1 MIIANRFNGYAPDGR
16 RLYFKGGGGSSKSA
30 ERMERER
37 QARVQA
43 AVDAI
48 NNIFDPKPYT
58 TVDKNS
64 VVTGGYN
71 PSQTYYLADGS
82 VFNPMSTRTE
92 PYTYYTYSG
101 AKPLENRHKNT
112 GTRTVSYL
120 DWDKINNAIASGAL
134 YGSKT
139 VTPDGRGKLYEDQ
152 RDAVYEINSREVNR
166 QYGDAE
172 RNNRFGL
179 ARHGLMGG
187 SADVDSNARLQEI
200 TNEGLMKASGIAD
213 SAAASLRAKDESA
226 RQNLISMAQ
235 SGIDTGTAQKM
246 AVESLDSTSQEAQG
260 ARSGASVGDL
270 FGGLSQAYLRYNNL
284 DGSGT
289 NLFNTGNQG
298 SSLSTR
304 SSYGGNTSRS

>member
-1 MIIANRFNGYAPDGR
+1 MLIPTKFNGFVESR
-16 RLYFKGGGGSSKSA
+16 RLYFKGGGSSDARK
-30 ERMERER
+30 MEQER
-37 QARVQA
+37 QARVDA
-43 AVDAI
+43 AVKAI
-48 NNIFDPKPYT
+48 NDIFDPQPYV
-58 TVDKNS
+58 TVDLDNR
-64 VVTGGYN
+64 VTSYD

-82 VFNPMSTRTE
+82 VFDPTSTRTE
-92 PYTYYTYSG
+92 IKRTHHWGSG
-101 AKPLENRHKNT
+101 AKPFEGRYT
-112 GTRTVSYL
+112 TYDPVTVTYT
-120 DWDKINNAIASGAL
+120 DWDKIN
-134 YGSKT
+134 
-139 VTPDGRGKLYEDQ
+139 
-152 RDAVYEINSREVNR
+152 NSREVNR

-226 RQNLISMAQ
+226 RQSLISMAQ

-246 AVESLDSTSQEAQG
+246 AMESLDSTSQEAQS

-284 DGSGT
+284 NGSGT

>member
-1 MIIANRFNGYAPDGR
+1 MLIPTKFNGFVESR
-16 RLYFKGGGGSSKSA
+16 RLYFKGGGSSDARK
-30 ERMERER
+30 MEQER
-37 QARVQA
+37 QARVDA
-43 AVDAI
+43 AVKAI
-48 NNIFDPKPYT
+48 NDIFDPQPYV
-58 TVDKNS
+58 TVDLDNR
-64 VVTGGYN
+64 VTSYD

-82 VFNPMSTRTE
+82 VFDPTSTRTE
-92 PYTYYTYSG
+92 IKRTHHWGSG
-101 AKPLENRHKNT
+101 AKPFEGRYT
-112 GTRTVSYL
+112 TYDPVTVTYT

-139 VTPDGRGKLYEDQ
+139 VTPDGREKLYEDQ

-246 AVESLDSTSQEAQG
+246 AVESLNSTSQEAQG

>member
-1 MIIANRFNGYAPDGR
+1 MLIPTKFNGFVESR
-16 RLYFKGGGGSSKSA
+16 RLYFKGGGSSDARK
-30 ERMERER
+30 MEQER
-37 QARVQA
+37 QARVDA
-43 AVDAI
+43 AVKAI
-48 NNIFDPKPYT
+48 NDIFDPQPYV
-58 TVDKNS
+58 TVDLDNR
-64 VVTGGYN
+64 VTSYD

-82 VFNPMSTRTE
+82 VFDPTSTQTE
-92 PYTYYTYSG
+92 TYRYKPYV
-101 AKPLENRHKNT
+101 AANRSEYGYKT

-120 DWDKINNAIASGAL
+120 DWDKIDNAIASGAL

-139 VTPDGRGKLYEDQ
+139 VTPDGREKLYEDQ

-226 RQNLISMAQ
+226 RQSLISMAQ

-246 AVESLDSTSQEAQG
+246 AMESLDSTSQEAQS
-260 ARSGASVGDL
+260 ARTGASVGDL

>member
-1 MIIANRFNGYAPDGR
+1 MLIPTKFNGFVESR
-16 RLYFKGGGGSSKSA
+16 RLYFKGGGSSDARK
-30 ERMERER
+30 MEQER
-37 QARVQA
+37 QARVDA
-43 AVDAI
+43 AVKAI
-48 NNIFDPKPYT
+48 NDIFDPQPYV
-58 TVDKNS
+58 TVDLDNR
-64 VVTGGYN
+64 VTSYD

-82 VFNPMSTRTE
+82 VFDPTSTRTE
-92 PYTYYTYSG
+92 TYRYKPYV
-101 AKPLENRHKNT
+101 AANRSEYGYKT

-120 DWDKINNAIASGAL
+120 DWDKIDNAIASGAL

-139 VTPDGRGKLYEDQ
+139 VTPDGREKLYEDQ

-226 RQNLISMAQ
+226 RQSLISMAQ

-246 AVESLDSTSQEAQG
+246 AVENLNSTSQEAQG

-270 FGGLSQAYLRYNNL
+270 FGGLSQSYLRYNNL

>member
-1 MIIANRFNGYAPDGR
+1 MLIPTKFNGFVGNR
-16 RLYFKGGGGSSKSA
+16 RLYFKGGGSSDARK
-30 ERMERER
+30 MEQER
-37 QARVQA
+37 QARVDA
-43 AVDAI
+43 AVKAI
-48 NNIFDPKPYT
+48 NDIFDPQPY
-58 TVDKNS
+58 
-64 VVTGGYN
+64 VTADLDNRVTSYD

-82 VFNPMSTRTE
+82 VFDPYSTRTE
-92 PYTYYTYSG
+92 PYTYTTYHG
-101 AKPLENRHKNT
+101 AKPFENKRKVT
-112 GTRTVSYL
+112 GTKTVSYL

-139 VTPDGRGKLYEDQ
+139 VTPDGREKLYEDQ

-226 RQNLISMAQ
+226 RQSLISMAQ

-246 AVESLDSTSQEAQG
+246 AVESLNSTSQEAQG

-270 FGGLSQAYLRYNNL
+270 FLSLIHI
-284 DGSGT
+284 
-289 NLFNTGNQG
+289 
-298 SSLSTR
+298 
-304 SSYGGNTSRS
+304 

>member
-1 MIIANRFNGYAPDGR
+1 MLIPTKFNGFVESR
-16 RLYFKGGGGSSKSA
+16 RLYFKGGGSSDARK
-30 ERMERER
+30 MEQER
-37 QARVQA
+37 QARVDA
-43 AVDAI
+43 AVKAI
-48 NNIFDPKPYT
+48 NDIFDPQPYV
-58 TVDKNS
+58 TVDLDNR
-64 VVTGGYN
+64 VTSYD

-82 VFNPMSTRTE
+82 VFDPTSTRTE
-92 PYTYYTYSG
+92 TYRYKPYV
-101 AKPLENRHKNT
+101 AANRSEYGYKT

-120 DWDKINNAIASGAL
+120 DWDKIDNAIASGAL

-139 VTPDGRGKLYEDQ
+139 VTPDGREKLYEDQ

-226 RQNLISMAQ
+226 RQSLISMAQ

-246 AVESLDSTSQEAQG
+246 AMESLDSTSQEAQS

-284 DGSGT
+284 NGSGT

>member
-58 TVDKNS
+58 TADKNS

-82 VFNPMSTRTE
+82 VFNPMSTRTV

-120 DWDKINNAIASGAL
+120 DWDKINNAIASGSL
-134 YGSKT
+134 YGSLTT
-139 VTPDGRGKLYEDQ
+139 VTPETREKLYNEQ
-152 RDAVYEINSREVNR
+152 EQAVYDLNAKEVND
-166 QYGDAE
+166 QYADAE
-172 RNNRFGL
+172 RANRFAL
-179 ARHGLMGG
+179 ARNGLLGG
-187 SADVDSNARLQEI
+187 SSDVESNANLQEK
-200 TNEGLMKASGIAD
+200 TNEGLIQARALGQQ
-213 SAAASLRAKDESA
+213 AASDMRTADEQSK
-226 RQNLISMAQ
+226 QSLIAMAQ
-235 SGIDTGTAQKM
+235 SGIDTGTAQQM
-246 AVESLDSTSQEAQG
+246 AQAQLSANAQSALGQRGGATIGSLFDN
-260 ARSGASVGDL
+260 
-270 FGGLSQAYLRYNNL
+270 LSQAYLTRQIMNAAQNGYNLYNN
-284 DGSGT
+284 
-289 NLFNTGNQG
+289 NYGN
-298 SSLSTR
+298 LSTNK
-304 SSYGGNTSRS
+304 SYGGTSS